1 MNLKTVGQISLAL
14 LVGGLAVWNF
24 TRSSD
29 GRKLDLNPYKALG
42 TIAAVE
48 TSKLVGPSGT
58 VVAIVPDPGDDPDP
72 VMDAQ
77 VAAYRNGLK
86 EAGKLTI
93 EAVETVK
100 MDPFL
105 SMRTGGAMPPEQF
118 HEVVKRHPSTSAFVF
133 FIGFPPLDDAEQAKL
148 KSLPAKRIVI
158 SASLPGYRE
167 LLQSDILHLAIVPR
181 NRSADD
187 RLPAAKST
195 QEAFDQ
201 EYQILRKQ

>member
-1 MNLKTVGQISLAL
+1 MNLKTVGQIALVL
-14 LVGGLAVWNF
+14 LVGGLATWNF
-24 TRSSD
+24 TRSSNS
-29 GRKLDLNPYKALG
+29 RKIDLNPYKALG
-42 TIAAVE
+42 SIAALE
-48 TSKLVGPSGT
+48 TAKLVGPSGT
-58 VVAIVPDPGDDPDP
+58 IVAIVPDPGEEPDP

-86 EAGKLTI
+86 DAGKLTV

-118 HEVVKRHPSTSAFVF
+118 QEVLKRHPSTSAFVL

-167 LLQSDILHLAIVPR
+167 LIQSDVLHLAIIPR

-187 RLPAAKST
+187 RLPAAKTT

-201 EYQILRKQ
+201 EYQVLRKQ